1 MLYGVNKL
9 LSTYVLLVPIYFNE
23 NKCQPDQK
31 VIAKNV
37 NIWKG
42 M

>member
-23 NKCQPDQK
+23 K
-31 VIAKNV
+31 KNA
-37 NIWKG
+37 NLIKKL
-42 M
+42 

>member
-23 NKCQPDQK
+23 KKKCQADQEL
-31 VIAKNV
+31 
-37 NIWKG
+37 
-42 M
+42 